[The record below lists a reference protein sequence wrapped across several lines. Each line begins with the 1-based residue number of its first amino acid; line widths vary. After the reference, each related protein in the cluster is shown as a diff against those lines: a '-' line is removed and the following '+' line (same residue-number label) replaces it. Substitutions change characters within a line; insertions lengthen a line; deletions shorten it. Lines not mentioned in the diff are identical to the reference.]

1 MNGAATPTDW
11 QVAGIP
17 VLVKRSARRRTVAL
31 QVKPGEVTLYAP
43 ARVPDTKLLEILN
56 ARRDWVAGH
65 LAQYARTIPSAPPP
79 LADGQPLA
87 FLGDALTLRLVQ
99 GVTHPE
105 RRGDT
110 LNLPAHD
117 PESALEAWTRH
128 ALREPYG
135 ALVAGYAASLSA
147 QDRLRRVLVAGARG
161 RWGSCTSDGDIRL
174 HWRLSRAPLPV
185 LHYVALHE
193 AAHLLELNHSPR
205 YWVHVARVMPDW
217 QTQRA
222 WLRQHGHTL

>member
-1 MNGAATPTDW
+1 MNGAAGTNDW

-43 ARVPDTKLLEILN
+43 TRVPDTKLLEILD

-65 LAQYARTIPSAPPP
+65 LAQYARMVPPAPPS
-79 LADGQPLA
+79 LTGGQPLP
-87 FLGDALTLRLVQ
+87 FLGDTLTLRLSEDAAR
-99 GVTHPE
+99 PE
-105 RRGDT
+105 RHGDT
-110 LNLPAHD
+110 LHLPAAHA
-117 PESALEAWTRH
+117 EAALEAWTRH
-128 ALREPYG
+128 AAHEPYR
-135 ALVAGYAASLSA
+135 ALVAGYAAQLGA
-147 QDRLRRVLVAGARG
+147 QGRLRRVVVAGARG
-161 RWGSCTSDGDIRL
+161 RWGSCTSNGDIRL

-205 YWVHVARVMPDW
+205 YWAHVARLMPDW
-217 QTQRA
+217 QTHRA
-222 WLRQHGHTL
+222 WLRAHGHTL